1 MRWIGFALLLLGI
14 VAALPAQPPP
24 KGVGAD
30 KKPVD
35 KKPVDKKPVDKMDK
49 SSTTSITEGSKFDG
63 ETVDQWIG
71 KLSSPD
77 PSIRDTA
84 LRVLPSFGAPA
95 EKALPKIM
103 SMMVDDVDTTVKVT
117 AIRVMTTTSPTD

>member
-1 MRWIGFALLLLGI
+1 MRWTGFVLLLLGI

-35 KKPVDKKPVDKMDK
+35 KKPVDKKPPADKVPDK
-49 SSTTSITEGSKFDG
+49 STTSSMTDSAKFDG
-63 ETVDQWIG
+63 ETIDQWIA

-77 PSIRDTA
+77 ASIRDTA
-84 LRVLPSFGAPA
+84 LRVLPTFGAPG
-95 EKALPKIM
+95 E
-103 SMMVDDVDTTVKVT
+103 
-117 AIRVMTTTSPTD
+117 